1 MQILDKL
8 PVNTEKSVIFS
19 IKEKKGNFGKI
30 FNQKYSDEYIRDY
43 VIDNNYLEAMDHKM
57 LGTSLYLTMVGLIF
71 FMFNS
76 LNLSPIWFLVSLIQM
91 PVVLWLRSAR
101 KPLRFF
107 AKLWLK
113 KKERTD
119 TIVNQIFLNSYV
131 EQDILKVFIDEY
143 GKEELY
149 DLLRQKDNIT
159 YKEMMDKSVYLNNKK
174 MKEENR
180 YKEEMEK
187 NKRENALK
195 EVVDILADMQ

>member
-1 MQILDKL
+1 MQILDEL
-8 PVNTEKSVIFS
+8 PATTEKSVIFS
-19 IKEKKGNFGKI
+19 IREKKGNFSKM

-113 KKERTD
+113 KKERRD
-119 TIVNQIFLNSYV
+119 MIESEMFLNSYV

-159 YKEMMDKSVYLNNKK
+159 YKEMMDKSVYLNNQK
-174 MKEENR
+174 MSEENR
-180 YKEEMEK
+180 EREK
-187 NKRENALK
+187 TDKDKREKALK
-195 EVVDILADMQ
+195 EAVDILADMQ

>member
-113 KKERTD
+113 KKERRD
-119 TIVNQIFLNSYV
+119 MIESEMFLNSYV

-174 MKEENR
+174 MSEEKR
-180 YKEEMEK
+180 DTEK
-187 NKRENALK
+187 SDKDKREKALK
-195 EVVDILADMQ
+195 EAVNILADMP

>member
-1 MQILDKL
+1 MEILSEN
-8 PVNTEKSVIFS
+8 PVITKKTITFS
-19 IKEKKGNFGKI
+19 IKEKNDSFSKS
-30 FNQKYSDEYIRDY
+30 FNKKYSNEYIRDY
-43 VIDNNYLEAMDHKM
+43 VINNNYLEAMDHKI

-76 LNLSPIWFLVSLIQM
+76 FNLSPMWFLISLIQM

-113 KKERTD
+113 KKEKRD
-119 TIVNQIFLNSYV
+119 MIEREIFLNSYAD
-131 EQDILKVFIDEY
+131 QDILKIFVDEY

-159 YKEMMDKSVYLNNKK
+159 YKEIMDKSVYLSNKK
-174 MKEENR
+174 MSEEN
-180 YKEEMEK
+180 KEREK
-187 NKRENALK
+187 SDNDKKERALK
-195 EVVDILADMQ
+195 EAVDVLADMQ